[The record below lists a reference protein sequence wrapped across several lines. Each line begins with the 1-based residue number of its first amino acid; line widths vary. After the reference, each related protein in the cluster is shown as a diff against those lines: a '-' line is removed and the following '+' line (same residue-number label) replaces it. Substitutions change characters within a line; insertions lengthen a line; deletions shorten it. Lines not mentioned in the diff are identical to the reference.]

1 MGQLGVMGRRTG
13 RSWCGFGRLDFKAR
27 HGMWQGYGMD
37 TADVLALIREVAEQ
51 VILPRYQSLEDHE
64 VSEKRPGDLVTV
76 ADRESEEQITAA
88 LQAAFPG
95 CVVVGEEA
103 CSVDPSVMDAVGVA
117 EHVFVVDPVDGTRN
131 FVHGRSNFGVM
142 VGELRGAEVT
152 RSWIWHPVAQRA
164 WVSERGAGVL
174 RDGEPMAPPV
184 VQSPLRGASADPR
197 DVGVHPECDLVDS
210 KWACAVDYPTLMGG
224 SLDFLLYR
232 SSNPWDHVP
241 GWLMVTELGGTIR
254 FADGEPYGGK
264 SRDSGLVVMAHPDVW
279 GPVEPLVRR
288 VLG

>member
-1 MGQLGVMGRRTG
+1 
-13 RSWCGFGRLDFKAR
+13 
-27 HGMWQGYGMD
+27 MWQGYDMD

-76 ADRESEEQITAA
+76 ADRESEELITAA
-88 LQAAFPG
+88 LRAAFPG
-95 CVVVGEEA
+95 CVVVGEET
-103 CSVDPSVMDAVGVA
+103 CSADPSVMDAVGVA

-131 FVHGRSNFGVM
+131 FVHGRSDFGVM

-224 SLDFLLYR
+224 ELDFLLYR

-241 GWLMVTELGGTIR
+241 GWLMVSECGGAMR
-254 FADGEPYGGK
+254 FADGQPYEGK
-264 SRDSGLVVMAHPDVW
+264 SRKSGLVVMAHPRVW
-279 GPVEPLVRR
+279 ESVEPLVRR